1 MNAPATAPHVA
12 IIGTGIVGACTAM
25 ALLDRGFRVTLI
37 DPGTPGGEQAASYG
51 NGAFLSPN
59 SIVPMSMPGLWRKVP
74 GYLLDPAGP
83 LTIRWTSL
91 PRLAPWLLRF
101 VAAGFTEAR
110 VRRTAAILRGLLA
123 DTVGQYQALAE
134 RVGAAHLIRPGG
146 LLYVFPARKDFE
158 AEALAWQLRHDNG
171 LRWQEL
177 DRAALA
183 AREPGLSPAYTF
195 GVLVEEGGLCA
206 SPGGLVAAL
215 VDHAWGR
222 GAALVAARARGL
234 RLDGDRLLGV
244 ETDTGFIAC
253 DRAVIAAGIA
263 SAALARTVGDRIP
276 MEAERGYHVQLDL
289 PAPDGGP
296 RGAVMPSDGKMANA
310 WLDAGLRASGQV
322 ELATPGARPDWN
334 RADILLR
341 HLRATWPGLPP
352 DAPVRRWQGNR
363 PSTPDGLPVIDRSRW
378 SGNVIH
384 AFGHGHVGLS
394 AGPMTAAIVAAL
406 LTGTAPPIDP
416 IPFTARRF

>member
-1 MNAPATAPHVA
+1 MTEPAPAPHVA
-12 IIGTGIVGACTAM
+12 IIGAGIIGTCTAT
-25 ALLDRGFRVTLI
+25 ALLDKGFRVTLV
-37 DPGTPGGEQAASYG
+37 DPGPPGGEQAASYG

-74 GYLLDPAGP
+74 GYLLDRNGP

-91 PRLAPWLLRF
+91 PQLTPWLLRF
-101 VAAGFTEAR
+101 IAAGFTEAR
-110 VRRTAAILRGLLA
+110 VRRTATVLRGLLG
-123 DTVGQYQALAE
+123 DCVGQYQALAE
-134 RVGAAHLIRPGG
+134 RVGVAHLIRADGV
-146 LLYVFPARKDFE
+146 LYVFPSRKEFE
-158 AEALAWQLRHDNG
+158 AEALSWQLRHDNG

-177 DRAALA
+177 DRAALV
-183 AREPGLSPAYTF
+183 AREPGLAPAYTF
-195 GVLVEEGGLCA
+195 GILVGDGGYCTA
-206 SPGGLVAAL
+206 PGDLVAAL
-215 VDHAWGR
+215 ADHAQAQ
-222 GAALVAARARGL
+222 GAVLMAARATGF
-234 RLDGDRLLGV
+234 RLDGNQLLGV
-244 ETDTGFIAC
+244 ETDAGFLPC
-253 DRAVIAAGIA
+253 DRAVIAAGMA
-263 SAALARTVGDRIP
+263 SRELARMVGDRIP